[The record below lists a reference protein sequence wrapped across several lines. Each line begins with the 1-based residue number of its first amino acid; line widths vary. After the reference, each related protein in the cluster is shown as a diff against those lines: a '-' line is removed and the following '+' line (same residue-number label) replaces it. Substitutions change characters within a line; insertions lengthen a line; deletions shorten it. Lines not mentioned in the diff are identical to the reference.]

1 MTRHFSCKDR
11 DFNEALMLDLKS
23 IDFLARIVTSYD
35 KNASTEMEKKSQL
48 GRDGSGTIII

>member
-35 KNASTEMEKKSQL
+35 KNALNEMEKNRS
-48 GRDGSGTIII
+48 